1 MYFVFRTKT
10 ANDKVI
16 LTIKGSKGTVYTE
29 TVNDI
34 GSVGPHYFYVQVIG
48 EKPLINA
55 GDGSMKTE
63 PLTSGKYTWSIK
75 STGDGA
81 LVEGTFTIR

>member
-34 GSVGPHYFYVQVIG
+34 GSVGPHY
-48 EKPLINA
+48 
-55 GDGSMKTE
+55 SM
-63 PLTSGKYTWSIK
+63 
-75 STGDGA
+75 
-81 LVEGTFTIR
+81 FR